1 MIRRRE
7 VEWRCV
13 CVSLRLYKKVHSVD
27 KELEYLFVCL
37 FTWRAYVTESPTR
50 PPPILSRL
58 ITPNNAAKKIKQFPI
73 NSKRRDN
80 HLQSK
85 TITDFHLNF
94 TISRLVWQSIV
105 SSFLSPSD
113 LLCVCDPERLYFYLC
128 FVFFLYMRENLI
140 EDTPHHINTRQNK
153 PKQTRKQTQTKTYK
167 QRYKQEHQKRN
178 STIVFTFYTFYDK
191 L

>member
-80 HLQSK
+80 HLQNK
-85 TITDFHLNF
+85 TITDFYLNF
-94 TISRLVWQSIV
+94 TTSRLVWQSII
-105 SSFLSPSD
+105 SSFLSHSN
-113 LLCVCDPERLYFYLC
+113 LVCACDPERLYFYLC
-128 FVFFLYMRENLI
+128 FVFFLDMRENII
-140 EDTPHHINTRQNK
+140 EDTPHHINADKLDKTNK
-153 PKQTRKQTQTKTYK
+153 DKNMQTKETDSNTK
-167 QRYKQEHQKRN
+167 NE
-178 STIVFTFYTFYDK
+178 TV
-191 L
+191 

>member
-80 HLQSK
+80 HLQGK
-85 TITDFHLNF
+85 TITDFYLNF
-94 TISRLVWQSIV
+94 TTSRLVRQPII
-105 SSFLSPSD
+105 SSFLSDSN
-113 LLCVCDPERLYFYLC
+113 LLCACHPVVLCFYLC
-128 FVFFLYMRENLI
+128 FVLFTVYEREPYWGHSS
-140 EDTPHHINTRQNK
+140 PHQ
-153 PKQTRKQTQTKTYK
+153 Y
-167 QRYKQEHQKRN
+167 
-178 STIVFTFYTFYDK
+178 
-191 L
+191 